1 MEREDQI
8 FDMVLLNCNYIVMH
22 ILPNGAVEILITI
35 TVSGLVVVVRVMLSK
50 VDSFFVVFREASRWL
65 DEITL
70 LTYFQMRKEQD
81 LFGALKPI
89 CDTV

>member
-1 MEREDQI
+1 MMLALIIFILSCIAIVCIMEREDQI

-50 VDSFFVVFREASRWL
+50 VDSFFVVFREASR
-65 DEITL
+65 
-70 LTYFQMRKEQD
+70 
-81 LFGALKPI
+81 
-89 CDTV
+89 

>member
-1 MEREDQI
+1 MMLALIIFILSCIAIVCIMEREDQI

-50 VDSFFVVFREASRWL
+50 VDSFFVVFRKASR
-65 DEITL
+65 
-70 LTYFQMRKEQD
+70 
-81 LFGALKPI
+81 
-89 CDTV
+89 